1 MCRTPFLPSAT
12 GDVTADAATAAGD
25 EEAPEPELPSLSLGV
40 VLSQLVRRT
49 QLEMDRAEAAQDE
62 DDRREF
68 AGMYS

>member
-12 GDVTADAATAAGD
+12 GDVTADATTAAGD
-25 EEAPEPELPSLSLGV
+25 DEAPEPELPSLSLGV

-49 QLEMDRAEAAQDE
+49 QLEMDRAEVAQDE